1 MEKETEAQGSLKYI
15 TQGYTASKWYNNIMS
30 VMMEDIVKTESRGS

>member
-15 TQGYTASKWYNNIMS
+15 TQGYIARKWYNNITS
-30 VMMEDIVKTESRGS
+30 VVMWDIVKTESRGS